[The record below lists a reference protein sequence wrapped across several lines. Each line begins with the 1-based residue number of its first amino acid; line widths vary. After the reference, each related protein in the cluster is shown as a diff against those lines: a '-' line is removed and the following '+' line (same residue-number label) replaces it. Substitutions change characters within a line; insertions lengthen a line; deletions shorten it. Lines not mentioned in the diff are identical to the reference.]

1 MTNGYACQCASG
13 FVDVSSSA
21 NLDVGRVCT
30 VQTSCPSQPTD
41 LMFLVDGSGSIG
53 SETFTNEV
61 LRFVQEFVDLFD
73 IGPTKT
79 QVAMIQYSDQIQHEF
94 NFNSYSTKTTLI
106 QAISQVK
113 LITTIFNML
122 HARNLKLFR

>member
-1 MTNGYACQCASG
+1 MDLINGYACQCARG

-21 NLDVGRVCT
+21 NLDLGRVCT

-53 SETFTNEV
+53 SDTFTNEV
-61 LRFVQEFVDLFD
+61 LRFVREFVDLFD

-79 QVAMIQYSDQIQHEF
+79 QVAMIQYSDRIQHEVDF
-94 NFNSYSTKTTLI
+94 SQHTSKISLI
-106 QAISQVK
+106 QAISQVRDNTHTV
-113 LITTIFNML
+113 IP
-122 HARNLKLFR
+122 RV